1 MTCQTV
7 SPYSYKCILNTIAA
21 TAALDCIYWTHNT
34 YNAACH
40 KSNVILRTFPCEA
53 DMIQYQITLPF
64 INSLANSQ
72 RTRVY

>member
-40 KSNVILRTFPCEA
+40 KSNVKLRMFPCEA
-53 DMIQYQITLPF
+53 DMI
-64 INSLANSQ
+64 
-72 RTRVY
+72 